1 MNYAHISQYLS
12 ISNRSYNLLFYFRTG
27 SYLGLSSKILLLFQ
41 SLMCFH
47 FQHCPQAAAIDCQIW
62 IVNTPHHLSK
72 GLQIYWKSVESIGRF
87 EKVNPKCQSL
97 AICRDSR
104 RCVLRNSLWSSKSK
118 QVFLRNTVGNISRC
132 NQGQSFFMLYVS
144 NRILRFFLAQWH
156 RFCAP
161 QDDCCA

>member
-1 MNYAHISQYLS
+1 MIISPDIRQNSASLS
-12 ISNRSYNLLFYFRTG
+12 VINVFPLSTSSTSCSNRLPN
-27 SYLGLSSKILLLFQ
+27 
-41 SLMCFH
+41 M
-47 FQHCPQAAAIDCQIW
+47 DCQH
-62 IVNTPHHLSK
+62 PAHHLSK

-118 QVFLRNTVGNISRC
+118 LVFLRNTVGNISRC
-132 NQGQSFFMLYVS
+132 NQGQSFFRLCVS
-144 NRILRFFLAQWH
+144 SRVLRFFLALWH

-161 QDDCCA
+161 QDDCYA